1 MAEVWSLRIHPHEA
15 GATGGFR
22 GDTTML
28 KKTLACGAAVLALTC
43 AALPAAAQ
51 QRAFDVPAQGAT
63 SAISAFARQAGLQVV
78 APADGLE
85 GVRTQALKGSMDA
98 RAALRQL
105 IDGTGLEIV
114 SDSNGV
120 IVLRRAAARV
130 AQVQEATSLD
140 TIIVTAQKR
149 EESAQ
154 GVPISLSA
162 FSGRT
167 LEVQRLESLRD
178 ISRLTPGLLV
188 SAFSQS
194 SPTIAIRGATNTFT
208 QIGANKPVAVVVDDL
223 FIPRNSA
230 ATFELDGLNSVQVLK
245 GPQGTLFGRN
255 VTGGAIVLDTGKPAY
270 GVAAGSVRVGGG
282 NYGLKQA
289 DGVADLPVGE
299 TVALRLAASLK
310 QHDGYGKDRL
320 TGREQDDLDSR
331 SIRAQARLQASDTVE
346 VLLGGDYSED
356 HNGGRTLSSKAAG
369 SDGDRRTSELGY
381 NQGFARNQWGASAR
395 VYWQAPVGEV
405 TAITGYRWSQSGED
419 YSGTG
424 ASYRFLTGTNTQSVN
439 RDVDDVGLFSQEV
452 RWASPKWER
461 GDLVAGVY
469 FADEDAKRQL
479 RTRGLAAI
487 TGVASSDVLT
497 DQAVKTQSYGAFVDG
512 TLHLP
517 AAFDLTLGAR
527 YTHDKKTAS
536 LLRTDFVRPATG
548 SFSAR
553 DLKADWSEVTPRAV
567 LTWTPREDLKL
578 YGSVTRGY
586 TAGGFNT
593 DAAVITALA
602 QPFDPETVTN
612 YELGFKSQ
620 WLADT
625 LRVNA
630 SVFHMDYKDKQELF
644 FNNLTRVLT
653 ITNAG
658 QATIEG
664 AEVEVTWRPVPWLNL
679 MGTYGFLDTVY
690 DDFVIPGG
698 AVNTG
703 NPLGS
708 SPRNKGSL
716 AADVRIPLNG
726 KGYVTGALSWAY
738 MDGYYTGA
746 TKDPNLHI
754 DSYALTNLSV
764 GYESQDGRWALT
776 AWAKNLGDVDF
787 LLTPSTQGV
796 LAEYLGEP
804 RTVGVMLSAKF

>member
-1 MAEVWSLRIHPHEA
+1 
-15 GATGGFR
+15 
-22 GDTTML
+22 ML
-28 KKTLACGAAVLALTC
+28 KKTLACGAAVMALTC

-51 QRAFDVPAQGAT
+51 QRAFDVPAQGAA

-85 GVRTQALKGSMDA
+85 HVRTEALKGSMDA
-98 RAALRQL
+98 RAALRRL

-120 IVLRRAAARV
+120 IVLRRAPAAKV

-162 FSGRT
+162 FSART
-167 LEVQRLESLRD
+167 LESQRLESLRD

-230 ATFELDGLNSVQVLK
+230 ATFELYGLNSVQVLK

-289 DGVADLPVGE
+289 DGVADLPVGD

-331 SIRAQARLQASDTVE
+331 SVRAQARLQASDTVE

-452 RWASPKWER
+452 RWASPKWSF

-469 FADEDAKRQL
+469 YADEDAKRQL

-497 DQAVKTQSYGAFVDG
+497 DQAVKTKSYGAFVDG

-527 YTHDKKTAS
+527 YTQDKKTAS

-548 SFSAR
+548 SFAAR
-553 DLKADWSEVTPRAV
+553 DLKADWNEVTPRAV

-578 YGSVTRGY
+578 YGSVTRGF

-658 QATIEG
+658 EATIEG
-664 AEVEVTWRPVPWLNL
+664 AEVEVTWRTRAVAEPDGDLRLPGHRLRRLRHPGWGGEHRQSAGLVAAQQGLPGRRRAHPAERRRLHHRRTELGLYGRLLHRRDQGPEPAYRQLRPDQPV
-679 MGTYGFLDTVY
+679 
-690 DDFVIPGG
+690 GG
-698 AVNTG
+698 
-703 NPLGS
+703 L
-708 SPRNKGSL
+708 
-716 AADVRIPLNG
+716 
-726 KGYVTGALSWAY
+726 
-738 MDGYYTGA
+738 
-746 TKDPNLHI
+746 
-754 DSYALTNLSV
+754 
-764 GYESQDGRWALT
+764 
-776 AWAKNLGDVDF
+776 
-787 LLTPSTQGV
+787 
-796 LAEYLGEP
+796 
-804 RTVGVMLSAKF
+804 

>member
-1 MAEVWSLRIHPHEA
+1 MRPAR
-15 GATGGFR
+15 TGQFSR
-22 GDTTML
+22 GDEMMMR
-28 KKTLACGAAVLALTC
+28 KQTLAGGVAGLALLAC
-43 AALPAAAQ
+43 AAPAAAQ
-51 QRAFDVPAQGAT
+51 QRTFDVPSQGAA

-85 GVRTQALKGSMDA
+85 GVRTPALKGVMDA
-98 RAALRQL
+98 RAALRKL
-105 IDGTGLEIV
+105 IDGAGLEIV

-120 IVLRRAAARV
+120 IVLRRTAAPAAAV
-130 AQVQEATSLD
+130 EAETIALD

-149 EESAQ
+149 EETAQ
-154 GVPISLSA
+154 KVPISLTA
-162 FSGRT
+162 FSSRAVET
-167 LEVQRLESLRD
+167 YRLESLRD
-178 ISRLTPGLLV
+178 VSRLTPGLLV
-188 SAFSQS
+188 SAFNQS
-194 SPTIAIRGATNTFT
+194 SPTIAVRGATNTFT
-208 QIGANKPVAVVVDDL
+208 QIGANKPVAVVIDDL
-223 FIPRNSA
+223 FIPRSSA
-230 ATFELDGLNSVQVLK
+230 ATFELYGLNSVQVLK

-255 VTGGAIVLDTGKPAY
+255 VTGGAIVLDTGKPAF
-270 GVAAGSVRVGGG
+270 GDAAGSVRVGAGD
-282 NYGLKQA
+282 YGLRQV
-289 DGVADLPVGE
+289 DGRVDAPVGDRI
-299 TVALRLAASLK
+299 ALRLAGSLK

-331 SIRAQARLQASDTVE
+331 SLRAQARLQAHDDVE
-346 VLLGGDYSED
+346 VLLGADYAED
-356 HNGGRTLSSKAAG
+356 HNGGRTLSSRGAG

-381 NQGFARNQWGASAR
+381 DQSFARNQWGASSR
-395 VYWQAPVGEV
+395 IYWNAPVGQV

-452 RWASPKWER
+452 RWASPKWSR

-479 RTRGLAAI
+479 RTRGLAAV

-497 DQAVKTQSYGAFVDG
+497 DQAVKTRSYAAFVDG
-512 TLHLP
+512 TVHLP

-527 YTHDKKTAS
+527 YTHDEKTAS
-536 LLRTDFVRPATG
+536 LVRTDFVRPATG
-548 SFSAR
+548 SFTAR

-567 LTWTPREDLKL
+567 LSWSPREDLKV

-602 QPFDPETVTN
+602 RPFDPETVTN
-612 YELGFKSQ
+612 YELGVKSQ

-658 QATIEG
+658 QATVEG
-664 AEVEVTWRPVPWLNL
+664 AELEVAWRPLPWLNL
-679 MGTYGFLDTVY
+679 TGSYGLLDTVY

-716 AADVRIPLNG
+716 AADVRIPLAG
-726 KGYVTGALSWAY
+726 KGYVTGAVSWAY
-738 MDGYYTGA
+738 TDGYYTGA

-754 DSYALTNLSV
+754 DSYALTNLSL
-764 GYESQDGRWALT
+764 GYESQDGRWMLT

-804 RTVGVMLSAKF
+804 RTAGVMLSAKF

>member
-1 MAEVWSLRIHPHEA
+1 M
-15 GATGGFR
+15 
-22 GDTTML
+22 TT
-28 KKTLACGAAVLALTC
+28 KQTLAGGAAALALL
-43 AALPAAAQ
+43 ASAVPAAAQ
-51 QRAFDVPAQGAT
+51 QRTFDVPAQGAA
-63 SAISAFARQAGLQVV
+63 SAISTFARQAGLQVV

-85 GVRTQALKGSMDA
+85 GVRTQALKGAMDA
-98 RAALRQL
+98 RAALRRL
-105 IDGTGLEIV
+105 IEGTGLEIV

-120 IVLRRAAARV
+120 IVLRRASAPVGAAV
-130 AQVQEATSLD
+130 DAEPTALD

-149 EESAQ
+149 EEAAQ
-154 GVPISLSA
+154 GVPISLTA
-162 FSGRT
+162 FSGRAVET
-167 LEVQRLESLRD
+167 YRLESLRD

-188 SAFSQS
+188 SSFSQS
-194 SPTIAIRGATNTFT
+194 SPTIAVRGATNTFT
-208 QIGANKPVAVVVDDL
+208 QIGANKPVAVVIDDL

-230 ATFELDGLNSVQVLK
+230 ATFELYGLNSVQVLK

-255 VTGGAIVLDTGKPAY
+255 VTGGAIVLDTGKPSF
-270 GVAAGSVRVGGG
+270 GVKTGSLRIGAGDHDLRQV
-282 NYGLKQA
+282 
-289 DGVADLPVGE
+289 DGRLDIPAGDDVAF
-299 TVALRLAASLK
+299 RLTGSLK
-310 QHDGYGKDRL
+310 QHDGYGRDRL
-320 TGREQDDLDSR
+320 TGREQDDLDSQNV
-331 SIRAQARLQASDTVE
+331 RAQARVRVSADLE
-346 VLLGGDYSED
+346 VLLGADYSED

-381 NQGFARNQWGASAR
+381 VQGFARNQWGASAR
-395 VYWQAPVGEV
+395 TYWNAPVGQV

-424 ASYRFLTGTNTQSVN
+424 ASYRFLAGTNTQSVN

-479 RTRGLAAI
+479 RTRGLAAV

-497 DQAVKTQSYGAFVDG
+497 DQAVKTKSYAAFIDG

-517 AAFDLTLGAR
+517 AAFDLTVGAR
-527 YTHDKKTAS
+527 YTHDEKTAS
-536 LLRTDFVRPATG
+536 LVRTDFVRPATG
-548 SFSAR
+548 SFAAR
-553 DLKADWSEVTPRAV
+553 GLKADWSEVTPRAV
-567 LTWTPREDLKL
+567 LSWTPRQDFKV

-593 DAAVITALA
+593 DAAVITALTK
-602 QPFDPETVTN
+602 PFDPETVTN
-612 YELGFKSQ
+612 YELGVKSQ
-620 WLADT
+620 WLANT
-625 LRVNA
+625 LRVNG

-658 QATIEG
+658 QATVKG
-664 AEVEVTWRPVPWLNL
+664 AEIEVAWRPRPWLNL
-679 MGTYGFLDTVY
+679 MANYGLLDTVY
-690 DDFVIPGG
+690 DNFVIPGG

-708 SPRNKGSL
+708 SPRNKGAV
-716 AADVRIPLNG
+716 AADVRLPLNG
-726 KGYVTGALSWAY
+726 AGYVTGALSWAY
-738 MDGYYTGA
+738 TDGYYTGA
-746 TKDPNLHI
+746 TKDPNLHV

-764 GYESQDGRWALT
+764 GYESQNGRWALT
-776 AWAKNLGDVDF
+776 AWAKNLGDVDY

-804 RTVGVMLSAKF
+804 RTVGVMLSARF

>member
-1 MAEVWSLRIHPHEA
+1 MMR
-15 GATGGFR
+15 
-22 GDTTML
+22 
-28 KKTLACGAAVLALTC
+28 KQTLASGAAALALLAC
-43 AALPAAAQ
+43 ALPAAAQ
-51 QRAFDVPAQGAT
+51 QRTFDVPAQGAA

-85 GVRTQALKGSMDA
+85 GVRTQALKGPMDA

-105 IDGTGLEIV
+105 IAGAGLEIA

-120 IVLRRAAARV
+120 IVLRRVATPTAAAV
-130 AQVQEATSLD
+130 EAEPTALD

-149 EESAQ
+149 EEAAQ
-154 GVPISLSA
+154 GVPISLTA
-162 FSGRT
+162 FSGRAIET
-167 LEVQRLESLRD
+167 YRLESLRD

-188 SAFSQS
+188 SSFSQS
-194 SPTIAIRGATNTFT
+194 SPTIAVRGATNTFT
-208 QIGANKPVAVVVDDL
+208 QIGANKPVAVVIDDL

-230 ATFELDGLNSVQVLK
+230 ATFELYGLNSVQVLK

-255 VTGGAIVLDTGKPAY
+255 VTGGAIVLDTGKPAF
-270 GVAAGSVRVGGG
+270 GSTAGSLRVGGG
-282 NYGLKQA
+282 DYGLRQV
-289 DGVADLPVGE
+289 DGRVDAPVGE
-299 TVALRLAASLK
+299 TIALRLAGSLK

-331 SIRAQARLQASDTVE
+331 SLRAQARIQATDAVE
-346 VLLGGDYSED
+346 VLLGADYAED
-356 HNGGRTLSSKAAG
+356 HNGGRTLSSRAAG

-381 NQGFARNQWGASAR
+381 NQGFARNQWGASGR
-395 VYWQAPVGEV
+395 VYWNAPVGQV

-424 ASYRFLTGTNTQSVN
+424 ASYRFLTGTTTQSVN

-452 RWASPKWER
+452 RWASPKWSR

-479 RTRGLAAI
+479 RTRGLAAV
-487 TGVASSDVLT
+487 TGVAASDVLT
-497 DQAVKTQSYGAFVDG
+497 DQAVKTKSHAAFIDG
-512 TLHLP
+512 TVHLSTT
-517 AAFDLTLGAR
+517 FDLTLGAR
-527 YTHDKKTAS
+527 YTHDEKTAS
-536 LLRTDFVRPATG
+536 LVRTDFVRPATG
-548 SFSAR
+548 SFTAR

-567 LTWTPREDLKL
+567 LSWTPREDFKV

-612 YELGFKSQ
+612 YELGVKSQ

-644 FNNLTRVLT
+644 FNNVTRVLT

-658 QATIEG
+658 QATVEG
-664 AEVEVTWRPVPWLNL
+664 AEVEVAWRPLPWLNL
-679 MGTYGFLDTVY
+679 SANYGLLDTVY
-690 DDFVIPGG
+690 DRFVIPGG

-708 SPRNKGSL
+708 SPRNKGAM

-726 KGYVTGALSWAY
+726 AGYLTGAISWAY
-738 MDGYYTGA
+738 TDGYYTGA

-754 DSYALTNLSV
+754 DSYALTNLSL
-764 GYESQDGRWALT
+764 GYESREGRWMLT

-804 RTVGVMLSAKF
+804 RTVGVTLSTKF

>member
-1 MAEVWSLRIHPHEA
+1 MMR
-15 GATGGFR
+15 
-22 GDTTML
+22 
-28 KKTLACGAAVLALTC
+28 KQTLASGAAALALLAC
-43 AALPAAAQ
+43 AAPAAAQ
-51 QRAFDVPAQGAT
+51 QRTFDVPAQDAA
-63 SAISAFARQAGLQVV
+63 SAISTFARQAGLQVV
-78 APADGLE
+78 SPANGLE
-85 GVRTQALKGSMDA
+85 GVRTQALKGLMDA
-98 RAALRQL
+98 RAALRTL
-105 IDGTGLEIV
+105 IEGTGLEIA
-114 SDSNGV
+114 SDTGGV
-120 IVLRRAAARV
+120 IVLRRAAAPTR
-130 AQVQEATSLD
+130 AGETIEAEPTALD

-154 GVPISLSA
+154 GVPISLTA
-162 FSGRT
+162 FSSRAVET
-167 LEVQRLESLRD
+167 YRLESLRD
-178 ISRLTPGLLV
+178 LSRLTPGLLV
-188 SAFSQS
+188 SSFSQS

-230 ATFELDGLNSVQVLK
+230 ATFELYGLNSVQVLK

-255 VTGGAIVLDTGKPAY
+255 VTGGAIVLDTGKP
-270 GVAAGSVRVGGG
+270 GFGAAAASVRVGGG
-282 NYGLKQA
+282 DYGLRQA
-289 DGVADLPVGE
+289 DGVADVPVGD

-310 QHDGYGKDRL
+310 QHDGYGRDRL
-320 TGREQDDLDSR
+320 TTREQDDLDSR
-331 SIRAQARLQASDTVE
+331 SVRAQARIRPTKTLE
-346 VLLGGDYSED
+346 VLLGADYGDD

-381 NQGFARNQWGASAR
+381 DQGFARNQWGASAR
-395 VYWQAPVGEV
+395 LYWTVPVGQV
-405 TAITGYRWSQSGED
+405 TAITGYRKSQSGED

-452 RWASPKWER
+452 RWASPKWSR

-469 FADEDAKRQL
+469 FADEDAARQL
-479 RTRGLAAI
+479 RTRGLAAV
-487 TGVASSDVLT
+487 TGVVSADVLT
-497 DQAVKTQSYGAFVDG
+497 DQAVKTRSYAAFIDG
-512 TLHLP
+512 TVRLP
-517 AAFDLTLGAR
+517 AAFALTLGAR
-527 YTHDKKTAS
+527 YTHDEKTAS

-548 SFSAR
+548 SFAAR
-553 DLKADWSEVTPRAV
+553 DLDADWSEVTPRAV
-567 LTWTPREDLKL
+567 LSWTPGDDLKV

-593 DAAVITALA
+593 DAATLAALTR
-602 QPFDPETVTN
+602 PFDPETVTN
-612 YELGFKSQ
+612 YELGVKSQ

-658 QATIEG
+658 QATVEG
-664 AEVEVTWRPVPWLNL
+664 AELEVTWRPAPWLNL
-679 MGTYGFLDTVY
+679 MGSYGLLDTVY

-708 SPRNKGSL
+708 SPRNKGAL
-716 AADVRIPLNG
+716 AADVRIPLAG
-726 KGYVTGALSWAY
+726 AGYLTGTLSWAY
-738 MDGYYTGA
+738 TDSYYTGA

-754 DSYALTNLSV
+754 EYYALTNLSL
-764 GYESQDGRWALT
+764 GYESPGGRWALT
-776 AWAKNLGDVDF
+776 AWAKNLGDIDY

-804 RTVGVMLSAKF
+804 RTVGVMLSARF